1 MTPKILGHLNRIL
14 ATKLGISKASHL
26 FAIFPDSFS
35 RELDRL
41 LYKLTCYQAASSQ
54 EDLAKDSIRQYLY
67 LHLEEKAKT
76 VSDDDL
82 IRVRIFIQ
90 ELKL

>member
-1 MTPKILGHLNRIL
+1 MTPKILGHLNRDL

-26 FAIFPDSFS
+26 FAIFADSFN
-35 RELDRL
+35 RGLERL
-41 LYKLTCYQAASSQ
+41 LYNLTYYRAASSQ
-54 EDLAKDSIRQYLY
+54 EDLAKDSIRQFLY